1 VDRRA
6 NPLNKHA
13 AVFERFDG
21 RRQTSQATNPPSQVA
36 AMLLSL
42 KYWRFPE
49 VIGVVGASTM
59 RPDRSLFTQYG
70 YDPATRLWCNADMTL
85 LPIPSS
91 RHASK
96 P

>member
-1 VDRRA
+1 
-6 NPLNKHA
+6 
-13 AVFERFDG
+13 VFERFDG
-21 RRQTSQATNPPSQVA
+21 RRQTWQATNPPSQVA

-49 VIGVVGASTM
+49 VIGVVGATM
-59 RPDRSLFTQYG
+59 RPDRSLLTQYG